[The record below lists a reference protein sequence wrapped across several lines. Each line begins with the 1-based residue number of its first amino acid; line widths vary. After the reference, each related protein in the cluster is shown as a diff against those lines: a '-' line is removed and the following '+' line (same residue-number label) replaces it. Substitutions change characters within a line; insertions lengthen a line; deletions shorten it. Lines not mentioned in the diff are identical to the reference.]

1 MSVMPRLSAALGLGF
16 GLVLSLT
23 LPASADS
30 PVMKPME
37 PDWIL
42 NPAQVAAGQ
51 AFSLSLL
58 SYRYSCATDYDHLNI
73 SAADGVIS
81 LGFTSR
87 INPAVLC
94 PMVYKPYGP
103 SFRVPALKA
112 GAYKVKAVL
121 YQECHFNPAPCKSL
135 PITEDAGVLTV
146 GGEGRI
152 SYSLEPGTVKAGEAF
167 SLKLVG
173 SAFHCLTDFSDLA
186 SRIQESHPPRIVLT
200 FRDTVNPHWNC
211 TNEDGSFGP
220 VYKMPALVAG
230 TYEVFAERL
239 PACVEKGC
247 TVIPT
252 LQLAGKLTV
261 TDSGEPREGWF
272 LKEKVVV
279 AGAPFTLS
287 LLNHEYG
294 NCQTDFTHT
303 SLNVNSFKC
312 PGSHSITTSF
322 VVEKHPERVCITDIR
337 PHGPSFK
344 VEALQPGIYPI
355 YVNEMPA
362 CVFENPVC
370 YLDPPLVPAPPVDT
384 LQVMIPLGVQ
394 GGRDAATTSP
404 AASWRDGVMSLRLP
418 PGSAG
423 TWRADLLTLSGKRL
437 HSQAVAG
444 EGEARLGLATRPERG
459 VYLLRLVSPAGRT
472 HTLHVPV
479 QD

>member
-1 MSVMPRLSAALGLGF
+1 MSVMPRLSAALSLGF

-23 LPASADS
+23 LPARADY
-30 PVMKPME
+30 PVE
-37 PDWIL
+37 PAEPNWIL
-42 NPAQVAAGQ
+42 SPAQVAADQ

-58 SYRYSCATDYDHLNI
+58 SYRYSCATEYDHLNV

-121 YQECHFNPAPCKSL
+121 YQECHFNPAPCKSM

-152 SYSLEPGTVKAGEAF
+152 SYSLEPSTVKAGKTF
-167 SLKLVG
+167 SLQLVG
-173 SAFHCLTDFSDLA
+173 SLFHCATEFSDLA
-186 SRIQESHPPRIVLT
+186 SRVQESHPPRIVLT
-200 FRDTVNPHWNC
+200 FRDTVNPLVLC
-211 TNEDGSFGP
+211 TDENGSFGP
-220 VYKMPALVAG
+220 VYKMPALAAG

-239 PACVEKGC
+239 PVCAERGC
-247 TVIPT
+247 TVVPT
-252 LQLAGKLTV
+252 LQPAGKLTV
-261 TDSGEPREGWF
+261 TDGGEPREGWF

-287 LLNHEYG
+287 LLNHAYG
-294 NCQTDFTHT
+294 NCQTEFTHT
-303 SLNVNSFKC
+303 SMVVTSPEVSSRHGIN
-312 PGSHSITTSF
+312 ISF
-322 VVEKHPERVCITDIR
+322 VVEDHPERVCIADIR

-344 VEALQPGIYPI
+344 VDALRPGIYPVFVDTI
-355 YVNEMPA
+355 PA
-362 CVFENPVC
+362 CVFENPMC
-370 YLDPPLVPAPPVDT
+370 QLNPPIVLLGPPVDT
-384 LQVMIPLGVQ
+384 LEVVTPLGVQ
-394 GGRDAATTSP
+394 GGRNAIAASP
-404 AASWRDGVMSLRLP
+404 AASWRDGALSLRLP
-418 PGSAG
+418 PGGAG
-423 TWRADLLTLSGKRL
+423 TWRANLLTLSGKRL
-437 HSQAVAG
+437 HSQSVAG
-444 EGEARLGLATRPERG
+444 EGEARLALVTRPERG
-459 VYLLRLVSPAGRT
+459 VYLLRLVSPAGQT